1 MNVTARKT
9 QEQLLSTEPWY
20 HGLLPREDMKV
31 LLTQRG
37 DFLVRF
43 TDPKV
48 GEPRKFVLSI
58 FAVSADDIRHY
69 VIKEAENKFAVDAK
83 WFVSIADMLNYYH
96 RTKEPVATGCFD
108 SVLVRPIGREPWEK
122 QHSDVTL
129 IKKLGEGAFGEV
141 QLGEIRIGMTVKK
154 AAIKLA
160 KLESL
165 TKEQIKEIMHEARLM
180 RKFKHPNVVTFYGVA
195 AGMEPLMVIMEL
207 AENGALDSYLKKNIG
222 HLTVWTKNDMILQAA
237 RGLEYLHS
245 LNVIHRDIA
254 SRNCL
259 YGNGQVKIS
268 DFGLSREGANYRLN
282 PHKKVPIRW
291 LAPEVPRT
299 GFYTQKSDVFAYGIM
314 CWEVYHDGTE
324 PYPGM
329 SVAEVLPRVQDGY
342 RMDFGP
348 QVPDKIG
355 KYITERVCAGTEWER
370 VAMSEVVRD
379 LPGIEGFSEPTVVLQ
394 KKPSLSD
401 GGYFDVPGQKAA
413 SPTAP
418 PPPRPPAPPPVMDV
432 PEPPRPSPIINI
444 LPHMSQPTQPPT
456 NAATIPAM
464 PVRPEEPIKKSA
476 STSGDGEVKKP
487 RKPVRQGTPGS
498 RAPNNISGMRSSSL
512 AAGNTNVKSVVMTK
526 NRKKN
531 AASQCQDPS
540 RISNDAP
547 RSNTSF
553 LGKLAKKKQKEK
565 KGVSQQQN

>member
-1 MNVTARKT
+1 MNVPARKT

-37 DFLVRF
+37 DFLVRC
-43 TDPKV
+43 TV

-58 FAVSADDIRHY
+58 FAVQADDIRHY
-69 VIKEAENKFAVDAK
+69 VIKEAENKFAVSAK

-96 RTKEPVATGCFD
+96 RTEEPISKKCFD
-108 SVLVRPIGREPWEK
+108 SVLVHPIGREPWEK

-141 QLGEIRIGMTVKK
+141 QLGEIRIGTTVKK

-160 KLESL
+160 KLENL
-165 TKEQIKEIMHEARLM
+165 TKEQIDEIMHEARLM

-195 AGMEPLMVIMEL
+195 AGMEPFMVIMEL

-291 LAPEVPRT
+291 LAPEVPLT

-329 SVAEVLPRVQDGY
+329 SVAEVLPRVQDGF

-348 QVPDKIG
+348 QVPDKIS
-355 KYITERVCAGTEWER
+355 KYITELVCSGTEWER
-370 VAMSEVVRD
+370 VTMSEVVRD
-379 LPGIEGFSEPTVVLQ
+379 LPGIEGFSQSTVLKRKVYRA
-394 KKPSLSD
+394 D
-401 GGYFDVPGQKAA
+401 GGWSAIDVSGKMA
-413 SPTAP
+413 AP
-418 PPPRPPAPPPVMDV
+418 PPPRPPAPPPPMNV
-432 PEPPRPSPIINI
+432 PELPRPSPIVNI
-444 LPHMSQPTQPPT
+444 LPHMSQPTQPPAS
-456 NAATIPAM
+456 AA
-464 PVRPEEPIKKSA
+464 IKKSA
-476 STSGDGEVKKP
+476 STSAEGEV
-487 RKPVRQGTPGS
+487 RKPERQGTPGS
-498 RAPNNISGMRSSSL
+498 RAPNNM
-512 AAGNTNVKSVVMTK
+512 AAGNINVKSVVMTK
-526 NRKKN
+526 N
-531 AASQCQDPS
+531 PS
-540 RISNDAP
+540 RIPNDAP
-547 RSNTSF
+547 RSNTSL
-553 LGKLAKKKQKEK
+553 LGKLTKKKQKEK
-565 KGVSQQQN
+565 D